1 MDGYMILLI
10 DDNSRLRDELK
21 ELFSHDKNVSF
32 YCCRTGEEAMAFFA
46 EHSPDYAIVDMMMP
60 GMDGA
65 ELITQCREKNL
76 AVSTRFVGLSPLASE
91 EVVKMTQKLGLAYF
105 IAMPTTPEKIF
116 KTMMRLIHV
125 NGDAKSADVQP
136 VMLEKTRDL
145 EQERIVTNYLH
156 LLGVPPHISGYRYLK
171 AAIEYSIEHSGN
183 RLSVTLDVYPAVAA
197 LCDSTAKRVER
208 NIRTALDRAWFIG
221 DIEMQH
227 KLFGYTVNDNK
238 GRPTNKECIAML
250 ADRTMMRLKYR

>member
-1 MDGYMILLI
+1 MDGYKLLLI
-10 DDNSRLRDELK
+10 DDNVRLREELA
-21 ELFSHDKNVSF
+21 ELFSHDKTVSF
-32 YCCRTGEEAMAFFA
+32 HSCRTGEEAMKFF
-46 EHSPDYAIVDMMMP
+46 EENTPDYAIVDMMMP

-65 ELITQCREKNL
+65 ELIMECRERHL
-76 AVSTRFVGLSPLASE
+76 AAGTRFVGLSPLASE

-105 IAMPTTPEKIF
+105 IAMPTTPHKIY
-116 KTMMRLIHV
+116 KTMMRLFHV
-125 NGDAKSADVQP
+125 TGGTKVSEGHPA
-136 VMLEKTRDL
+136 LFEKTRDL
-145 EQERIVTNYLH
+145 EQERIITNYLH

-171 AAIEYSIEHSGN
+171 AAIEYSIEHSGS
-183 RLSVTLDVYPAVAA
+183 RLSVTLDVYPAVAK

-250 ADRTMMRLKYR
+250 ADRTVMRLKYR